1 MIDIN
6 DFIILNCFGTL
17 TNMSINAEILELT
30 KKHIENEKSMIE
42 ELKELNR
49 RLENGGSDKLR
60 FKQ

>member
-17 TNMSINAEILELT
+17 TNMSINAEILELS
-30 KKHIENEKSMIE
+30 KKHIQDEEKIMESILK

-49 RLENGGSDKLR
+49 RLENGR
-60 FKQ
+60 TN